1 MIKMM
6 DFSFFFFFVSVFPA
20 IFPPKKIKSKFLHR
34 DTREKIVFF
43 FFFVKNTHT
52 KSGFW
57 EDDDDDEF
65 DDEFDEFDDDEFD
78 QKRRSDRVL
87 EEGLEKKKKREE
99 CSLSFDR
106 RPSISN
112 QGEDEWHHHFCHDE
126 SVVDE

>member
-1 MIKMM
+1 M

-87 EEGLEKKKKREE
+87 EEEGLEKKKKREE